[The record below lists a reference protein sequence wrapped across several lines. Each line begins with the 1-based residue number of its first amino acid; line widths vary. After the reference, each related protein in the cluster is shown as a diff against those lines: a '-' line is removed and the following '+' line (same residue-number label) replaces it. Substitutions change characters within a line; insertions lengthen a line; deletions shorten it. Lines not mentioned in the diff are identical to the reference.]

1 MWRLG
6 PCKVCNVFE
15 FLWVPTG
22 RRAKIQS
29 GGSNTFSVPH
39 LVRKLPRGHLRKA
52 WKTTEFYNGFG
63 YRQSFTGWV
72 FVHYQHHKHPAC
84 IRSLWGLCWTGVYWI
99 MVTFLEGCNSKLHF
113 FFYKMK
119 LIFLPTLNH
128 TLKRGYLLSQSSY
141 TCLGVC
147 GWWAASD
154 QTGLSSGDCRH
165 GRKHNSHLLW
175 FGLQNRVLKMKQ
187 SSSKVTTFQ

>member
-6 PCKVCNVFE
+6 PCKVCTVLE

-29 GGSNTFSVPH
+29 GGSNSFSVPH
-39 LVRKLPRGHLRKA
+39 LVRKLPRGHLRKT

-72 FVHYQHHKHPAC
+72 SVHYRHHKHPAC

-113 FFYKMK
+113 YFFMK
-119 LIFLPTLNH
+119 WNWFSYPHQIIHLSVDTYYISCH
-128 TLKRGYLLSQSSY
+128 TLAWGCADGGQ
-141 TCLGVC
+141 
-147 GWWAASD
+147 
-154 QTGLSSGDCRH
+154 
-165 GRKHNSHLLW
+165 
-175 FGLQNRVLKMKQ
+175 LQIR
-187 SSSKVTTFQ
+187 